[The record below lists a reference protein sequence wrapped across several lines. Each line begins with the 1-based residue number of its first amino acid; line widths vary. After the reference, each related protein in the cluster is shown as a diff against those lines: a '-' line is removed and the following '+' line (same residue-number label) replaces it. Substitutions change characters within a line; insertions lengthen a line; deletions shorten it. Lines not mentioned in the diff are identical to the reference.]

1 MNEMDLLARF
11 RAQAPSTEV
20 SPKAEH
26 RFQSAL
32 QLTERERDA
41 RPAPAPSLSRV
52 PAKGLPG

>member
-1 MNEMDLLARF
+1 MNENGLAG
-11 RAQAPSTEV
+11 QVPGQGPVHQV

-26 RFQSAL
+26 CFQSAL
-32 QLTERERDA
+32 QLTERERGP